1 MLNTL
6 PSPARCASTSL
17 RSFPGRRPLGFL
29 RPGSLLPRPCGLLVD
44 SSLGTE
50 WVSSSSLLL
59 EIWQSVDRRQV
70 LIHAGA
76 SGVGIAAI
84 QLARAHGAA
93 AVYTTNSSQEKIDFC
108 VKELGATA
116 GFNYKTQ
123 DFGEEV
129 LKATD
134 GHGVDLIIDPVGQSH
149 LQKDIN
155 CAARDGAIVLL
166 AMMSGAIVKEL
177 NIAPILFKRLRIEGT
192 TLRSRDLEYQRA
204 LRDKI
209 VEEALPWITSGQF
222 KVFIEKVFSW
232 KDVSPVASVRFRGDY

>member
-1 MLNTL
+1 
-6 PSPARCASTSL
+6 
-17 RSFPGRRPLGFL
+17 
-29 RPGSLLPRPCGLLVD
+29 LVD

-50 WVSSSSLLL
+50 WVSPLVTAPNR
-59 EIWQSVDRRQV
+59 QSVDRLQV

-84 QLARAHGAA
+84 QLAKAHGAA
-93 AVYTTNSSQEKIDFC
+93 AVYTTTSSQEKIDFC
-108 VKELGATA
+108 VNELGATA

-123 DFGEEV
+123 DFGEEI

-134 GHGVDLIIDPVGQSH
+134 GKGVDLIIDPVGQSH

-155 CAARDGAIVLL
+155 CAATDGAIVLL

-177 NIAPILFKRLRIEGT
+177 NILPVLFKRLRIEGT

-204 LRDKI
+204 LRDKV
-209 VEEALPWITSGQF
+209 VEEALPGITSGKF
-222 KVFIEKVFSW
+222 KIFIEKVFSW
-232 KDVSPVASVRFRGDY
+232 KDVSPVASVRFCG